1 MDFEKT
7 PDELYDGLRQ
17 DAGPKFLLALKRIKD
32 ACDAIVAA
40 NGVISY
46 SQVGKVAEH
55 MFGGPKVQSILNNA
69 KHKDYIDARKNA
81 VRKTGHTQ
89 SGSAKPK
96 AGPVGYPSDGLDYK
110 TRRYIDDLRQRNSLL
125 EAAMRDLKQQI
136 LSSTERTPLD
146 LSKMISSGPANDGS
160 LNLVTQQQG
169 HLTDEAK
176 EAIRIV
182 VEDLPKLIP
191 AVESM
196 QGKALRLRTGEWLLS
211 PLHFSALKLL
221 LQ

>member
-1 MDFEKT
+1 MEAQKPEHDWPTIAAKLE
-7 PDELYDGLRQ
+7 
-17 DAGPKFLLALKRIKD
+17 
-32 ACDAIVAA
+32 A
-40 NGVISY
+40 NGDI
-46 SQVGKVAEH
+46 E
-55 MFGGPKVQSILNNA
+55 NA
-69 KHKDYIDARKNA
+69 NRIRELI
-81 VRKTGHTQ
+81 KT
-89 SGSAKPK
+89 SESNP
-96 AGPVGYPSDGLDYK
+96 
-110 TRRYIDDLRQRNSLL
+110 L

-136 LSSTERTPLD
+136 LNSTERNPLD
-146 LSKMISSGPANDGS
+146 LSQMISSGPANDGS
-160 LNLVTQQQG
+160 LNLITQQQG

-191 AVESM
+191 AVELM